1 MMTTTNARFP
11 WKVINLRLIMIM
23 MVSCLLLTIAAQGGE
38 DQDRIRFAQAFRAR
52 GEPVTAAPDGNF
64 YCEAEEFQVEHAGE
78 KTWRAG
84 YWGQNYYAATFA
96 NTFLSRKAF
105 LGAPEQCPET
115 RASVTVEIAEPGR
128 YLVLVRYE
136 AAYRFETQ
144 FRVTIEQGGNVRFDR
159 LYGARDNVKIWAFG
173 QKLKTEV
180 AWPWGAVENIVWEGH
195 DAFVELP
202 PGRYTLSLIAGPQKE
217 PGARRH
223 VDLVMLTRDE
233 EQVKRRI
240 ETERY
245 LPLDGMLTQQGDVWM
260 RVRNTGDTPVTVHAP
275 PAQEHSPYWVH
286 QRQWRVSPAKADPR
300 QTSDWVDVGGGLDAL
315 NDGQWSVTADGPC
328 VVEFGIRNAAGAI
341 SPRRSLTFAK
351 AGKMDLIS
359 RADFRYS
366 RKLQTRQEGIDELLE
381 YLNGLPPIGRLPTE
395 TLVLATAG
403 QLVPQLEPIF
413 GLNGYYVKR
422 PKGYVDWRGKGPAAL
437 ERLCAGLS
445 EDERSRIAIV
455 SLGDEIGLPA
465 PSAEAAH
472 AGFAAFCKAQGL
484 RPSQVDP
491 NAGDDWEKVN
501 YSPDPNNREA
511 NPTLF
516 YWSRRYLYH
525 YGIQAIKAETDVLRR
540 HLPNAHIG
548 ANFSPHHGGAVNS
561 YLGEVFKW
569 VTCFREDG
577 MTLPWSEDYV
587 WQVPVG
593 SPQMNGINLDL
604 ARAGNRGKAGRQILY
619 YVMPHYPGN
628 TPRMWRRLFYNALSH
643 GMTIPNLFEFS
654 PVWAAYTENHVT
666 GLDMYGTIL
675 HTVRELGTF
684 EDIVQSGRRPD
695 GVVGLWFSET
705 ADIWGDN
712 EKSFAAAKRALYV
725 ALQGTPHPLDFL
737 VDQDALDGTLDRY
750 QVLYLTDCHVASP
763 AAERIVAWVR
773 AGGRLFA
780 TAGAGLYDEYN
791 RPNRTLRELMGIEPT
806 GINAPDED
814 RIGFIK
820 EDLPFAQPVDTIVW
834 RQATEEGSEPVE
846 TRMAAYGLTVR
857 LRTVAAD
864 VAVAG
869 TFADGSPAIVRR
881 SVGQGQVIACA
892 FLPSLT
898 FFKPAVPLKPLD
910 RGSTDDAMAH
920 FIPTAFDPAAR
931 ALIVA
936 PLTDDLPRPVVTD
949 NALVE
954 TAHIVSPVGT
964 VVFFQNWSEGP
975 IAGLRATLN
984 LPVEGKTATLA
995 SGRPLTRDGTT
1006 FVFDLDVAEAL
1017 VVR

>member
-1 MMTTTNARFP
+1 MAASCVLAFSTWGGVDEDRP
-11 WKVINLRLIMIM
+11 RL
-23 MVSCLLLTIAAQGGE
+23 
-38 DQDRIRFAQAFRAR
+38 AQAYRAG
-52 GEPVTAAPDGNF
+52 GEPVVAAPDGNL
-64 YCEAEEFQVEHAGE
+64 YCEAEEFQIATPGLN
-78 KTWRAG
+78 TWRAG
-84 YWGQNYYAATFA
+84 YWGRNYYAATFA

-115 RASVTVEIAEPGR
+115 RASVTVEIVEPGR
-128 YLVLVRYE
+128 YLVLARYE

-144 FRVTIEQGGNVRFDR
+144 FRVKIEQAAATKFDR
-159 LYGARDNVKIWAFG
+159 LYGARDNLKIWAFG
-173 QKLKTEV
+173 KKLQTEV
-180 AWPWGAVENIVWEGH
+180 AWSWGAVENVVWEGH
-195 DAFVELP
+195 DAFVELQ

-217 PGARRH
+217 PGARRN

-260 RVRNTGDTPVTVHAP
+260 RVRNTGEKPVAVNAP
-275 PAQEHSPYWVH
+275 PATEHSPYWVH
-286 QRQWRVSPAKADPR
+286 VRNWRVSPAKAEPG

-315 NDGQWSVTADGPC
+315 NDGQWSVNADGPC

-341 SPRRSLTFAK
+341 EPIRSVSFK
-351 AGKMDLIS
+351 EAGGIPLIS
-359 RADFRYS
+359 QADFRYS
-366 RKLQTRQEGIDELLE
+366 RKFQTRQEGIDELLG
-381 YLNGLPPIGRLPTE
+381 YLKSLPVAGRLPTE

-403 QLVPQLEPIF
+403 QLVPQLEPVF
-413 GLNGYYVKR
+413 GLNGYYVKK
-422 PKGYVDWRGKGPAAL
+422 PKGYVDWRGKGPAGL
-437 ERLCAGLS
+437 ETLCAGMS
-445 EDERSRIAIV
+445 ESERARIAIV
-455 SLGDEIGLPA
+455 SLGDEIGLPQ
-465 PSAEAAH
+465 PTPEAARQ
-472 AGFAAFCKAQGL
+472 GFAAFCKAQGL
-484 RPSQVDP
+484 QPAQVDP
-491 NAGDDWEKVN
+491 NAGNDWEKVN
-501 YSPDPNNREA
+501 YSPDPKNREA
-511 NPTLF
+511 NPALF
-516 YWSRRYLYH
+516 YWSRRYLH
-525 YGIQAIKAETDVLRR
+525 HFGIQAIKAETDVLRK

-548 ANFSPHHGGAVNS
+548 ANFSPHHGAALHS

-577 MTLPWSEDYV
+577 MTLPWSEDYI

-643 GMTIPNLFEFS
+643 GMTIANLFEFS

-666 GLDMYGTIL
+666 GLEMYGAIL
-675 HTVRELGTF
+675 TAVRELGAF

-712 EKSFAAAKRALYV
+712 SKSFAAAKRALYV
-725 ALQGTPHPLDFL
+725 ALQATQHPLDFL

-750 QVLYLTDCHVASP
+750 KVIYLTDNHVAGP
-763 AAERIVAWVR
+763 ASARIAEWVR
-773 AGGRLFA
+773 RGGRLFA
-780 TAGAGLYDEYN
+780 TAGAGLYDEYD
-791 RPNRTLRELMGIEPT
+791 RPNKALREIMGVEPVQ
-806 GINAPDED
+806 IKAPEAAH
-814 RIGFIK
+814 IGFIK
-820 EDLPFAQPVDTIVW
+820 EHLPFAQPVDTIVW
-834 RQATEEGSEPVE
+834 RPAISEGKDSAEARLE
-846 TRMAAYGLTVR
+846 AYGLTVR
-857 LRTVAAD
+857 IKTPGKDSEIVGL
-864 VAVAG
+864 
-869 TFADGSPAIVRR
+869 FADGSPAIVRR
-881 SVGQGQVIACA
+881 TVGQGQVIACA

-898 FFKPAVPLKPLD
+898 YFKPAIPLKPLD
-910 RGSTDDAMAH
+910 RGSTDEAMAH

-949 NALVE
+949 TALVE

-975 IAGLRATLN
+975 IAGLRAALN

-995 SGRPLTRDGTT
+995 SGRPLTRDGAT

-1017 VVR
+1017 IVR